1 LRPLNRGGRKNS
13 SKPRAQR
20 VARRR
25 NCIRRHC
32 EERLR
37 RSNPCHRKR
46 RKRRDGLLRFARN
59 DGLVVVQRSKTWET
73 APANGQWRCRRL
85 LCNGAAGLHGSGP
98 DCSRSASSYAG
109 DNMHKLILAAVSIAA
124 LSLAGPASAQ
134 APIVIKFS
142 HVVATNTPK
151 GLAAEKFKEL
161 AEKYTGGRVKV
172 EVYPNSSLYK
182 DKEELE
188 ALQLGSGQLRATCM
202 AKVSPLGVKEL
213 HVFDLPFLLSD
224 EARARQMMASPMMA
238 ELNKKL
244 ENKGVAPLAY
254 WDNEAYAYT
263 ATKPLIMPDDFRG
276 MKMRI
281 QGGKVQDAVA
291 RELGAIPQIIAF
303 GELLQALQTV
313 VVDGE
318 DNVPTNILTQ
328 RFYEVQKHLT
338 ISHHGRLTYAL
349 VTNKTFWNSLPP
361 DVRAQLDRAVKES
374 TDFFNATAAKD
385 NDDAI
390 EKIKAS
396 GKTEIHILTEAE
408 KK

>member
-1 LRPLNRGGRKNS
+1 MK
-13 SKPRAQR
+13 
-20 VARRR
+20 
-25 NCIRRHC
+25 
-32 EERLR
+32 RL
-37 RSNPCHRKR
+37 
-46 RKRRDGLLRFARN
+46 A
-59 DGLVVVQRSKTWET
+59 T
-73 APANGQWRCRRL
+73 A
-85 LCNGAAGLHGSGP
+85 
-98 DCSRSASSYAG
+98 
-109 DNMHKLILAAVSIAA
+109 LAVA
-124 LSLAGPASAQ
+124 LSLAMVGAVRADE
-134 APIVIKFS
+134 PIVLKFS
-142 HVVATNTPK
+142 HVVAPDAPK
-151 GLAAEKFKEL
+151 GKAALFFKEL
-161 AEKYTGGRVKV
+161 AEKYTGGRVRV

-188 ALQLGSGQLRATCM
+188 ALQLGSVQLLAPSM
-202 AKVSPLGVKEL
+202 AKFSPLGVKEFD
-213 HVFDLPFLLSD
+213 VFDLPFLLSD

-244 ENKGVAPLAY
+244 ENKGVLPLAY
-254 WDNEAYAYT
+254 WDNGAYDYT
-263 ATKPLIMPDDFRG
+263 ANKALIMPEDFRG

-303 GELLQALQTV
+303 GELYQALQTG

-349 VTNKTFWNSLPP
+349 VTNKNFWNGLPS

-385 NDDAI
+385 NEDAI
-390 EKIKAS
+390 ERIKAS
-396 GKTEIHILTEAE
+396 GKTEIHVLTEAE
-408 KK
+408 KKAWINKLMPVHTEMQSRFGKDFIERIYKASGFTPPQT